1 MNCYQCNDKSEH
13 LIPINW
19 VVKKTLTEEMPQEIY
34 VHHEP
39 DCVKTFFITSIGKL
53 VGSSHTKDCEFN
65 KGRLI

>member
-39 DCVKTFFITSIGKL
+39 
-53 VGSSHTKDCEFN
+53 E
-65 KGRLI
+65 RLRV